1 MKTLCYTRVFVV
13 LLVMSLSLTV
23 PAEDLPET
31 AYDESEAL
39 PYESTALISDVMPQA
54 AASAT
59 QAERVVPR
67 RQPDALFWPPL
78 RRTNGTVIHRHTEA
92 RVALSLICTLL
103 C

>member
-1 MKTLCYTRVFVV
+1 MKTLRYTRVLVV

-39 PYESTALISDVMPQA
+39 PYEITPLISDVMPQA
-54 AASAT
+54 AGSAT
-59 QAERVVPR
+59 QAERVAPR
-67 RQPDALFWPPL
+67 RQPDAPFWGPT
-78 RRTNGTVIHRHTEA
+78 RRTNSTVIHRHAEA